1 MGAWPIHLYGLRL
14 LLLWQPQQLI
24 VDGLLLLLNV
34 VLLDPGAC
42 KQVFL
47 ALVLLLPLLILLK
60 HHFTGPRQLLDV
72 LPALDGCPFVF
83 LGRVLRHL
91 ISQIRIQLILLQLL
105 LLHCEFSSE
114 IVLLGPEVC
123 PRQLLELLGLLI
135 LASLLLLHLD
145 LQEEVGVLAISP
157 LLLLLVLDVQNIV
170 NVRLLLVVAVLVSLL
185 LLDDQVLLIAG
196 EGLLHGILD
205 VHVFQ
210 AAVRVNLT
218 RAHEVR
224 VVA

>member
-1 MGAWPIHLYGLRL
+1 M
-14 LLLWQPQQLI
+14 
-24 VDGLLLLLNV
+24 
-34 VLLDPGAC
+34 
-42 KQVFL
+42 
-47 ALVLLLPLLILLK
+47 
-60 HHFTGPRQLLDV
+60 
-72 LPALDGCPFVF
+72 
-83 LGRVLRHL
+83 GRVLCHL
-91 ISQIRIQLILLQLL
+91 VSQVRVQLILLQLL
-105 LLHCEFSSE
+105 LLQCEFSSE
-114 IVLLGPEVC
+114 VVLLGPEVC

-145 LQEEVGVLAISP
+145 LQEQVGVLAISA
-157 LLLLLVLDVQNIV
+157 LLLLLVLDVHNIV
-170 NVRLLLVVAVLVSLL
+170 HVRFLLVRTVLVSLL